1 MGLDDNDNQLDGYG
15 KKFQEEREKTAR
27 INKIL
32 FIILI
37 IVVILFSFA
46 VWRYHTIH

>member
-1 MGLDDNDNQLDGYG
+1 LVLDDIDNQLDGYG
-15 KKFQEEREKTAR
+15 KKFREDREKTAR

-37 IVVILFSFA
+37 IVVIVFSFA
-46 VWRYHTIH
+46 VWGYHTIH

>member
-1 MGLDDNDNQLDGYG
+1 MSLDDIDNQLEGYG
-15 KKFQEEREKTAR
+15 KKFQDERQKTAR

-46 VWRYHTIH
+46 VWRYHAIH